1 MSFEKISVSP
11 DRAPSRWLRDPQNLQ
26 FRPSIPCLLVAA
38 VLLLPSIGCSGE
50 TAPAPGDSAPAESTE
65 PQAQGQDGAS
75 QGGDTSGMAPVT
87 SRSAAVD
94 SDPSAETI
102 QAPGAIFTMPS
113 DWVQQTPS
121 SSMRLAQAEVP
132 GPAGNGTLTVFFF
145 GPGGGGPIDDN
156 LNRWVGQMEL
166 AAGSE
171 PSRETF
177 EVGAYKVTWTQVHG
191 TLKSG
196 TMGGPAE
203 AQPDYSLLGAVVE
216 GNQGP
221 WFFKIIGPGA
231 TLDAQKE
238 AFLNMLRSVRTP

>member
-1 MSFEKISVSP
+1 MSFDKFSVQ
-11 DRAPSRWLRDPQNLQ
+11 QNFY
-26 FRPSIPCLLVAA
+26 FRSSVPCLLIAA

-50 TAPAPGDSAPAESTE
+50 TAPAPGDDAAAESPASNPE
-65 PQAQGQDGAS
+65 DQGTPPSDDAP
-75 QGGDTSGMAPVT
+75 GMAPVT
-87 SRSAAVD
+87 SRSSSATPP
-94 SDPSAETI
+94 DPNAETI
-102 QAPGAIFTMPS
+102 QAPGAIFTLPS

-132 GPAGNGTLTVFFF
+132 GPAGPGTLTVFFF

-156 LNRWVGQMEL
+156 LNRWVGQMEM
-166 AAGSE
+166 AAGTQ

-177 EVGAYKVTWTQVHG
+177 DVGAYKVTWTQVHG

-238 AFLNMLRSVRTP
+238 AFLNMLRSVRSP